1 MPGNPWC
8 ATLNGSVV
16 GSRAA
21 SASRAAEGMRWRQEG
36 WRDGQMEQ
44 AYGRCDAIRMQDAS
58 GEISGR
64 DSYVH
69 EKVILPPL
77 PLPHKPNLLLFFHR
91 PAWVCESVDRVRLTR
106 RTRQARH
113 FVCTEGRLSV
123 LPVQAEESGVRARR
137 VFFFFF
143 LPPASARIK
152 IILGNFW
159 GFWKRDNNYRTL
171 LFIFQCVRTF
181 KAAARGNLL
190 LLAYNCLFFF

>member
-21 SASRAAEGMRWRQEG
+21 SASLAAEGMRWRQEG

-44 AYGRCDAIRMQDAS
+44 TYGRCDAIRMQDAS

-69 EKVILPPL
+69 EKAIPP
-77 PLPHKPNLLLFFHR
+77 PNLLSSSTVPR
-91 PAWVCESVDRVRLTR
+91 ESARLCGRSRLR
-106 RTRQARH
+106 RTRRARH
-113 FVCTEGRLSV
+113 FVCTEGRPSV
-123 LPVQAEESGVRARR
+123 LPVEAEESGIRARR
-137 VFFFFF
+137 VFLFFSCECPDQNNSRK
-143 LPPASARIK
+143 LLR
-152 IILGNFW
+152 
-159 GFWKRDNNYRTL
+159 FWKRDNNYRTL
-171 LFIFQCVRTF
+171 LFIFQCIRTF

-190 LLAYNCLFFF
+190 LLAYN